1 MLLRDPDTVP
11 MYQCTNSGHSRAT
24 LANRLSYFFDLHG
37 PSVTIDTACSASL
50 VSLHLGCQSLR
61 TGDAKCAI
69 VAGANVILS
78 HEIMIAMSMMRYGKD
93 TCLPSSKVAVSTDVG
108 QIHVSRWAVLHFR

>member
-24 LANRLSYFFDLHG
+24 LANRISYFFDLHG

-50 VSLHLGCQSLR
+50 VSLYLGCQSLR
-61 TGDAKCAI
+61 TGDANRAI
-69 VAGANVILS
+69 VAGANMILS
-78 HEIMIAMSMMRYGKD
+78 HEIMIAISMMRYGR
-93 TCLPSSKVAVSTDVG
+93 LSPRLSKIRD
-108 QIHVSRWAVLHFR
+108 

>member
-93 TCLPSSKVAVSTDVG
+93 TCLPWSKVA
-108 QIHVSRWAVLHFR
+108 AEN